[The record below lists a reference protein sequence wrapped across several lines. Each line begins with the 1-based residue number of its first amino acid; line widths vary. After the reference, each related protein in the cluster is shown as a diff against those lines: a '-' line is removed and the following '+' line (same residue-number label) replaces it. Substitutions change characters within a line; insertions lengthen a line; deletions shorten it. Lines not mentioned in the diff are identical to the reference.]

1 MDLLGHSSTLFTT
14 ILIVGALAYLGAIAF
29 DPTHPAPRIIAGYVC
44 GATTLAIGFV
54 GLYYGAS
61 FEAPL
66 ALQGAY
72 VFNALRMEWIALG
85 LLAVVVGFLLVRQAI
100 RRQ

>member
-1 MDLLGHSSTLFTT
+1 MDVLGHSSTLFST
-14 ILIVGALAYLGAIAF
+14 IVIVGVLAYLGAIAF

-44 GATTLAIGFV
+44 GFTMLVIGLV

-72 VFNALRMEWIALG
+72 VFNPLRMEWIAVG
-85 LLAVVVGFLLVRQAI
+85 ALAVVVGFLLVRQAV
-100 RRQ
+100 RHQ